1 MHPLEAPKSVAA
13 EVDAKIDPKNDQ
25 KMLPRWG
32 QNLVKNRF
40 QDGFGNEVH
49 LGPVLG
55 PSWGRLGTVFG
66 PFLSKKYKTWCVFIS
81 LCSEMIKTH
90 HVFIFF
96 VVRFS

>member
-1 MHPLEAPKSVAA
+1 MYSLAAPKSVAA

-25 KMLPRWG
+25 KMVPRWG

-40 QDGFGNEVH
+40 QDGFGSEVH

-66 PFLSKKYKTWCVFIS
+66 L
-81 LCSEMIKTH
+81 
-90 HVFIFF
+90 IFAQK
-96 VVRFS
+96 V